1 MNDFLVSFLTMA
13 SIFAILYIRR
23 PKKKYDKIKYRQ
35 SNIHQIISPFL
46 PDLVQVD
53 VKNTQSAKRLKENI
67 IDVLVTEDSAYWIHQ
82 NVFYKASVDDG
93 HVDRSTASPVNTEDM
108 SEEELKKMLKI
119 LDQLTDR
126 SKNEGRGA
134 GNK

>member
-1 MNDFLVSFLTMA
+1 MNDFLVSFLT
-13 SIFAILYIRR
+13 SLIILGIIYIRK
-23 PKKKYDKIKYRQ
+23 PKDRVSKIKYRQ
-35 SNIHQIISPFL
+35 SHIHQIISPFL
-46 PDLVQVD
+46 PDMEKVY
-53 VKNTQSAKRLKENI
+53 VKNTQSTKRLKESI
-67 IDVLVTEDSAYWIHQ
+67 IDVLITEDSAYWIHK
-82 NVFYKASVDDG
+82 NIFYKANVEDG

-119 LDQLTDR
+119 LDKLTDR

>member
-1 MNDFLVSFLTMA
+1 MNDLLVSFLTMVVA
-13 SIFAILYIRR
+13 FAILYRR
-23 PKKKYDKIKYRQ
+23 KPKQKYNKIKYRQ
-35 SNIHQIISPFL
+35 SNIHQIIGPFL
-46 PDLVQVD
+46 PDLKPGD
-53 VKNTQSAKRLKENI
+53 VKNTQSIKRLKENI
-67 IDVLVTEDSAYWIHQ
+67 IDVLVTEDSAYWIHK
-82 NVFYKASVDDG
+82 NVFYKANVDDG

-119 LDQLTDR
+119 LDKLTDR

>member
-1 MNDFLVSFLTMA
+1 MNDFLVSFLT
-13 SIFAILYIRR
+13 SLIILGIIYIRK
-23 PKKKYDKIKYRQ
+23 PKGRVSKIKYRQ
-35 SNIHQIISPFL
+35 SHIHQIIGPFL
-46 PDLVQVD
+46 PEINNID
-53 VKNTQSAKRLKENI
+53 VKNTQSVKRLKESI
-67 IDVLVTEDSAYWIHQ
+67 IDVLITEDSAYWIHK
-82 NVFYKASVDDG
+82 NIFYKADVEDG

-119 LDQLTDR
+119 LDKLTDR

>member
-1 MNDFLVSFLTMA
+1 MNDFLVSFLT
-13 SIFAILYIRR
+13 SLVIFGIIYIRK
-23 PKKKYDKIKYRQ
+23 PKERKNIIKYRQ
-35 SNIHQIISPFL
+35 SHIHQIISPFL
-46 PDLVQVD
+46 PEMNRID
-53 VKNTQSAKRLKENI
+53 VKNTQSTKRLKESI
-67 IDVLVTEDSAYWIHQ
+67 IDVLITEDSAYWIHK
-82 NVFYKASVDDG
+82 NIFYKANVEDG

-119 LDQLTDR
+119 LDKLTDR